1 MSKAHV
7 IGFGKSGVAA
17 ARLLKKE
24 GWEVVLSDSANADIL
39 ASRNTSENFLHQQQE
54 LTTLGITVK
63 LGYSLD
69 LNDADLPQLIVV
81 SPGVP
86 WDIPLLVKAR
96 ELGIETIGEMELAWR
111 HLQTIPWVGITGT
124 NGKTTTTA
132 LTAAIF
138 QAAGF
143 NAPACGNI
151 GLAACEV
158 ALSQDGGVGEWGVGG
173 QGGQGRQGGQ
183 GGQGEL
189 ATPNSPLLTPN
200 SSLATPNSPLP
211 TPHFQLPTPHSP
223 LPTPHSPIDWVIAE
237 FSSYQIESSNTVAPR
252 IGVWTTFT
260 PDHLARH
267 KTLENYYNI
276 KAKLLRQSQL
286 QVFNGDDA
294 YLSKVGA
301 SQWSDAYWTSVKGKD
316 YLIGEKGFYI
326 EDGWV
331 VELNNSAPERI
342 VEVSALRMVG
352 EHNQQNLLMSVA
364 AARLAGI
371 EKDAISGAIREFP
384 GVPHRLEH
392 ICTWENIDFINDSK
406 ATNYD
411 AAEVGLASVQSP
423 VILIAGGE
431 AKAGDDT
438 AWLAK
443 IKVKAAVVLLI
454 GSAAESFAKRLEQVG
469 YTNYE
474 IVETMENAVKRSP
487 SLALTYQA
495 SVVLLSPACA
505 SFDQYPNFEA
515 RGDDF
520 RALCFKW
527 VGSGEWGV
535 GSGE

>member
-24 GWEVVLSDSANADIL
+24 GWEVVLSDSASSDIL
-39 ASRNTSENFLHQQQE
+39 EKRNTSENFLHQQQE
-54 LTTLGITVK
+54 LTHRAITVK
-63 LGYSLD
+63 LGYSLN
-69 LNDADLPQLIVV
+69 LNDADLPDLIVV

-86 WDIPLLVKAR
+86 WDIPVLVKAR

-111 HLQTIPWVGITGT
+111 HLQSIPWVGITGT

-158 ALSQDGGVGEWGVGG
+158 ALSQDGGVGEWGSGRVGE
-173 QGGQGRQGGQ
+173 QGDKETRRQGDK
-183 GGQGEL
+183 E
-189 ATPNSPLLTPN
+189 NN
-200 SSLATPNSPLP
+200 SSSPSSPPLP
-211 TPHFQLPTPHSP
+211 LPPSSP
-223 LPTPHSPIDWVIAE
+223 SPIPPSSIDWIIAE

-252 IGVWTTFT
+252 IAVWTTFT

-267 KTLENYYNI
+267 KTLEKYYDI
-276 KAKLLRQSQL
+276 KAKLLHQSQL

-294 YLSKVGA
+294 YLSKIGL
-301 SQWSDAYWTSVKGKD
+301 SQWSNAYWTSVKGKEH
-316 YLIGEKGFYI
+316 LIGEKGFYI

-331 VELNNSAPERI
+331 VETSLEEDERI

-371 EKDAISGAIREFP
+371 EKDAISAAIREFP

-392 ICTWENIDFINDSK
+392 ICTWKNIDFINDSK

-411 AAEVGLASVQSP
+411 AAEVGLASVQAP

-443 IKVKAAVVLLI
+443 IKAKAAVVLLI
-454 GSAAESFAKRLEQVG
+454 GSAAGSFAKRLEEVG
-469 YTNYE
+469 YDSYE
-474 IVETMENAVKRSP
+474 VVETMENAVKRSP
-487 SLALTYQA
+487 SLALTHQA

-520 RALCFKW
+520 RMLCLNHCI
-527 VGSGEWGV
+527 
-535 GSGE
+535 